1 MSAIKSLLF
10 RQRSELNGVD
20 EYFPPRTRT
29 LRSLLFQLVPTR
41 YRAQRYN
48 RQLQREIKENPD
60 GAMIVWT
67 RENSSQLYY
76 VFHGMAGGLGIQPL
90 TVLRE
95 TGLLRT
101 NLVLLKDYYRFF
113 YQAGL
118 SPNIPD
124 NETVIAR
131 LRKCREELP
140 HVRYTY
146 CSGPSSGGYAAI
158 LFGHYLQ
165 VDVVY
170 AFAPVTLINL
180 DDLRR
185 FGGSKDISRITEEHR
200 DLAKLLSKHNGKTR
214 YKIFYC
220 DRHVRDRNYAE
231 RIQHLPGVELYPQPG
246 TTHNVIQAIN
256 ESGRL
261 GEIFDPPPSDAATM

>member
-1 MSAIKSLLF
+1 MSRIKNLLF
-10 RQRSELNGVD
+10 RRRDMDGIDV
-20 EYFPPRTRT
+20 YFAPRRATIK
-29 LRSLLFQLVPTR
+29 SLLFQLVPTR

-48 RQLQREIKENPD
+48 RQLRREIEEHPE
-60 GAMIVWT
+60 GALIVWP
-67 RENSSQLYY
+67 REDSSQLYY

-95 TGLLRT
+95 TGLIHN

-118 SPNIPD
+118 NPEISDID
-124 NETVIAR
+124 AMIMR

-140 HVRYTY
+140 HVRQTF
-146 CSGPSSGGYAAI
+146 CCGPSSGGYAAI
-158 LFGHYLQ
+158 LFGHYLD

-170 AFAPVTLINL
+170 AFAPVTLIDL
-180 DDLRR
+180 DDLKR
-185 FGGSKDISRITEEHR
+185 FGGCKDISRITEEHR
-200 DLAKLLSKHNGKTR
+200 DLARLLAKHNGRTR

-220 DRHVRDRNYAE
+220 NGHVRDRHYAE
-231 RIQHLPGVELYPQPG
+231 RLRHLPGVELCPQPG
-246 TTHNVIQAIN
+246 TTHNVIQAIH

-261 GEIFDPPPSDAATM
+261 GEIFGAVPSDAAVK

>member
-1 MSAIKSLLF
+1 MNRIKSILF
-10 RQRSELNGVD
+10 RRRDLDGIDV
-20 EYFPPRTRT
+20 YFPPRTA
-29 LRSLLFQLVPTR
+29 SIKGLLFQLVPTK

-48 RQLQREIKENPD
+48 RQLRREIEERPD
-60 GAMIVWT
+60 GALIVWP
-67 RENSSQLYY
+67 RENSSRLYY
-76 VFHGMAGGLGIQPL
+76 MFHGMAGGLGIQPL

-95 TGLLRT
+95 SGLVHN

-118 SPNIPD
+118 NREITD
-124 NETVIAR
+124 VDAIIAR
-131 LRKCREELP
+131 LRRCREELP
-140 HVRYTY
+140 HVRQTF

-180 DDLRR
+180 ADLKKY
-185 FGGSKDISRITEEHR
+185 GGSKDISRIIEQHR
-200 DLAKLLSKHNGKTR
+200 DLAKLLARYNGRTR
-214 YKIFYC
+214 YKLFYC
-220 DRHVRDRNYAE
+220 AGHVRDRKYAE
-231 RIQHLPGVELYPQPG
+231 RLQDLPGVELCPQPG
-246 TTHNVIQAIN
+246 TTHNVIQALY

-261 GEIFDPPPSDAATM
+261 GEIFGIIPSDAALK

>member
-1 MSAIKSLLF
+1 MTSLKNLLF
-10 RQRSELNGVD
+10 RRGDVNGIDV
-20 EYFPPRTRT
+20 YFPPRVAS
-29 LRSLLFQLVPTR
+29 LKSLLFQLVPTS
-41 YRAQRYN
+41 YRAQKYN
-48 RQLQREIKENPD
+48 RQLRREIEERPD
-60 GAMIVWT
+60 GALVVWQ

-95 TGLLRT
+95 TGLIHN
-101 NLVLLKDYYRFF
+101 NLILLKDYYRFF

-118 SPNIPD
+118 NREITD
-124 NETVIAR
+124 VDAVIAR
-131 LRKCREELP
+131 LRRCREELP
-140 HVRYTY
+140 HVRQTF

-170 AFAPVTLINL
+170 AFAPITLINL
-180 DDLRR
+180 DDLKKY
-185 FGGSKDISRITEEHR
+185 GGSKDISRITDQHR
-200 DLAKLLSKHNGKTR
+200 DLARLLAKHNGRTR

-220 DRHVRDRNYAE
+220 DGHGRDRTYAE
-231 RIQHLPGVELYPQPG
+231 RLQHLPGVELCPQAG
-246 TTHNVIQAIN
+246 TTHNVIQAIH

-261 GEIFDPPPSDAATM
+261 HEIFDAVRSGSTVK